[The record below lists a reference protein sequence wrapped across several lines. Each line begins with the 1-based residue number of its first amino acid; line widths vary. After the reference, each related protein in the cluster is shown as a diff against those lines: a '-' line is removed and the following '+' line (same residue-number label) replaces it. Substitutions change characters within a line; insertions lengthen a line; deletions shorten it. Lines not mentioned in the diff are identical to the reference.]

1 MWLSQTLSAVAVSLN
16 DPQSCSYQLDVYN
29 WLLNIFYSLLNGK
42 AKKKGNIWMLI
53 KVFLYRGVRDVSKLK
68 RKRELCCGTY
78 NLYTLFRIIDPT
90 CLL

>member
-42 AKKKGNIWMLI
+42 AKKKRYYMN
-53 KVFLYRGVRDVSKLK
+53 VD
-68 RKRELCCGTY
+68 
-78 NLYTLFRIIDPT
+78 
-90 CLL
+90 